1 MATRREPTIGDTQP
15 SAGLTRRQ
23 FLPLLGAA
31 AMATSA
37 PRSAA
42 GAQSAADSRYV
53 YVGTYTAPGV
63 PPGGT
68 HPSMAV
74 GIYVFKMSP
83 RDGKLTLVQVVPA
96 DNPSFLA
103 LDPTLTHLYS
113 ANEMTAGRVSAYS
126 IEPVTGQLTFLN
138 SAAANGADT
147 THVSVH
153 PSAPFL
159 FAANY
164 TSGNF
169 SVFRIQPD
177 GSIGPM
183 TDLFQSVGNGTGP
196 NPDRQEG
203 PHAHQILT
211 DLDAR
216 HVFGVD
222 LGADKVNAWNLD
234 LASGKLVPNTVPF
247 APVASGS
254 GPRHMAF
261 HPDRRHAYV
270 LDELSSTITD
280 FNYDPVRGA
289 FVWLQ
294 TISTLPEGFEGAN
307 TTAEVRIHPS
317 GQFLYNT
324 NRGHNSVTMYA
335 VDPDTGKLE
344 VLGWKSTEGEWPRGM
359 NIDPSG
365 TFLYVGNQNTDTIAV
380 FQIKSNGQ
388 LNQTARVRTPTPV
401 DIEFG
406 PRV

>member
-1 MATRREPTIGDTQP
+1 MATRREPTVGDTQP

-74 GIYVFKMSP
+74 GIYVFKMNP

-96 DNPSFLA
+96 VNPSFLA

-113 ANEMTAGRVSAYS
+113 ANEDDRRSRQRVRDRAGDG
-126 IEPVTGQLTFLN
+126 ELTFLN
-138 SAAANGADT
+138 SAAANGAAHDPRQRAPVRAVPLRGKL
-147 THVSVH
+147 HDRQLLRLPH
-153 PSAPFL
+153 PARRLHRPDDGPVPERRQRHRAEPGPPGRSAR
-159 FAANY
+159 A
-164 TSGNF
+164 
-169 SVFRIQPD
+169 PD
-177 GSIGPM
+177 
-183 TDLFQSVGNGTGP
+183 
-196 NPDRQEG
+196 PDR
-203 PHAHQILT
+203 PRR
-211 DLDAR
+211 R

-222 LGADKVNAWNLD
+222 LGADKVNVWNLD
-234 LASGKLVPNTVPF
+234 LASGMLTPEHRAVRARARR
-247 APVASGS
+247 APARATWRSIPTG
-254 GPRHMAF
+254 GTR
-261 HPDRRHAYV
+261 YV
-270 LDELSSTITD
+270 LDELVSTITA

-294 TISTLPEGFEGAN
+294 TISTLPEGFSGTN
-307 TTAEVRIHPS
+307 TTAEIRIHPS

-335 VDPDTGKLE
+335 
-344 VLGWKSTEGEWPRGM
+344 
-359 NIDPSG
+359 IDPRRAS
-365 TFLYVGNQNTDTIAV
+365 
-380 FQIKSNGQ
+380 S
-388 LNQTARVRTPTPV
+388 R
-401 DIEFG
+401 
-406 PRV
+406 